1 MGGHL
6 TWEMRQLLII
16 QVHLTVEP
24 DENVNVLGQ
33 AFIAAVKVMLGT
45 SKSVLRHV
53 SLRLAIWDSSFLLTQ
68 TGGEIRCWLSSLC
81 HFMETQI
88 EQLPPAFNLD

>member
-1 MGGHL
+1 
-6 TWEMRQLLII
+6 MRQLLII

-53 SLRLAIWDSSFLLTQ
+53 SLRLAIWGFQFFANADRGRNQVLALVVAPFH
-68 TGGEIRCWLSSLC
+68 GD
-81 HFMETQI
+81 
-88 EQLPPAFNLD
+88 PD